1 MMENRFVSLRDMSI
15 ALPLLQDIVD
25 ESSLKIISSIIDV
38 EKNVFQICFENKLP
52 LSSTYKKIRKLQ
64 SDGLVSIEKIDIDSR
79 GKKVVFYKS
88 NIKSLDFNLKKEGII
103 LQFDRNDRDYFKSS
117 ANKNSNYKQST
128 LVGL

>member
-1 MMENRFVSLRDMSI
+1 MMENGFVSLRDMSI

-64 SDGLVSIEKIDIDSR
+64 SDGLVSVEKIDIDGR

-88 NIKSLDFNLKKEGII
+88 SIKSLDFNLKKEGII
-103 LQFDRNDRDYFKSS
+103 LQFDRNDKDHFKSVTERDS
-117 ANKNSNYKQST
+117 SPK
-128 LVGL
+128 

>member
-1 MMENRFVSLRDMSI
+1 MENRFVRLRDMSI

>member
-38 EKNVFQICFENKLP
+38 EKNACQICFENKLP

-64 SDGLVSIEKIDIDSR
+64 ADGLISVEKIDIDNR

-88 NIKSLDFNLKKEGII
+88 SIKSLDFNLKKEGII
-103 LQFDRNDRDYFKSS
+103 LQFDRNDKDHFKSITERDPS
-117 ANKNSNYKQST
+117 PK
-128 LVGL
+128 

>member
-1 MMENRFVSLRDMSI
+1 MLENRFVSLSDMSV

-25 ESSLKIISSIIDV
+25 GSSLKIISSIIDI

-64 SDGLVSIEKIDIDSR
+64 SDGLVSVEKIGMDGR

-103 LQFDRNDRDYFKSS
+103 LQFDRNDKDHFKSI
-117 ANKNSNYKQST
+117 AGRDSNFK
-128 LVGL
+128 